1 MIDEEV
7 EIVLREI
14 RERVHS
20 TPPPRD
26 TTPDVVP
33 STQESRNDH
42 ELIAPDEASENL
54 RQALARLNSYLT
66 TTARAW
72 DRLPPVNSSRSG
84 FLARFELSVK
94 SRLKS
99 LTRWFTWEQVNF
111 NAAVH
116 HALRDVLEALSES
129 QRSFETLRS
138 QHFAELEKY
147 HADYEELRAKSEE
160 LRTKSEELSTESEDL
175 RVDIRTATGKLN
187 ATIWAES
194 EARRVEL
201 EGCLAEINGLRNA
214 LVDER
219 AQGETKLANAAA
231 ELRERVDQV
240 QSEQRTCFKQLSL
253 ENSEAAVLVDRTRRK
268 VDSALAELELRS
280 KEPKKK

>member
-33 STQESRNDH
+33 STQEGRNDH
-42 ELIAPDEASENL
+42 ELIAPDEASENI

-129 QRSFETLRS
+129 QRSFETLRA

-147 HADYEELRAKSEE
+147 HAEYEELRA
-160 LRTKSEELSTESEDL
+160 ESEDL

-201 EGCLAEINGLRNA
+201 EGCLTEINSLRTA
-214 LVDER
+214 LAEER
-219 AQGETKLANAAA
+219 AQGEAKLANAAA
-231 ELRERVDQV
+231 ELRERVDPV

-268 VDSALAELELRS
+268 VDSALAELELRR

>member
-129 QRSFETLRS
+129 QRSFETLRA

-147 HADYEELRAKSEE
+147 HAEYEELRAE
-160 LRTKSEELSTESEDL
+160 SEELSTESEDL

-201 EGCLAEINGLRNA
+201 EGCLTEINGLRNA
-214 LVDER
+214 LADER

-253 ENSEAAVLVDRTRRK
+253 ENSEAAVLVDRTQRK

-280 KEPKKK
+280 KEPKKSDE

>member
-33 STQESRNDH
+33 STQEGRNDH
-42 ELIAPDEASENL
+42 ELIAPDEASENI

-129 QRSFETLRS
+129 QRSFETLRA

-147 HADYEELRAKSEE
+147 HAEYEELRAE
-160 LRTKSEELSTESEDL
+160 SEELSTESEDL

-201 EGCLAEINGLRNA
+201 ERCLTEINSLRTALAE
-214 LVDER
+214 ER

-253 ENSEAAVLVDRTRRK
+253 ESSEAAVLVDRTRRK
-268 VDSALAELELRS
+268 VDSALAELELRR

>member
-33 STQESRNDH
+33 STQESRNDD

-84 FLARFELSVK
+84 LLARIELSVK

-129 QRSFETLRS
+129 QRSFETLRA

-147 HADYEELRAKSEE
+147 HAEYEELRA
-160 LRTKSEELSTESEDL
+160 KSEELSTESEDL

-231 ELRERVDQV
+231 ELREHVDQV

-253 ENSEAAVLVDRTRRK
+253 ENTEAAVLVDRTRRK